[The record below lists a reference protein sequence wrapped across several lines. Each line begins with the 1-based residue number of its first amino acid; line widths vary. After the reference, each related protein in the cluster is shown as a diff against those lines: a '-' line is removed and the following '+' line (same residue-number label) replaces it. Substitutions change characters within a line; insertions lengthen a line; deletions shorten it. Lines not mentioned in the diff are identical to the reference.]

1 MTLKKSW
8 TPLGEK
14 RPLVT
19 FWLAAHGRGNRMEP
33 PWIYSGAYDLARF
46 VEFEPQRGICMTARR
61 SWAAGGKCN
70 RGRAALDSKRAAYG
84 RRELARACMGTAW
97 QWGDRLWRSDGRA
110 QYGSSLYQSHEVTG
124 QVASTVEALSC
135 SSCSTR
141 PDRPA
146 FFGGSDHLNI
156 CCPLTWYAR
165 TKLDHATVWWSVSR

>member
-8 TPLGEK
+8 TPLGGK
-14 RPLVT
+14 RPLVA
-19 FWLAAHGRGNRMEP
+19 FWLAAHGRGNKMEP

-84 RRELARACMGTAW
+84 RRELARACMAW
-97 QWGDRLWRSDGRA
+97 AQHRRTDGRA

-146 FFGGSDHLNI
+146 FLGLRSPQHVLSIDAVCTHKAGSRHGL
-156 CCPLTWYAR
+156 
-165 TKLDHATVWWSVSR
+165 VVSE